1 MSCRKRPHGKSLEGG
16 RLRELQKLS
25 RLKFIKKKQKNFMF
39 MSVFI
44 SNIDTANFT
53 VLIYMNKTL
62 RGRLPELKN
71 KRKVQLG
78 NPKSG
83 RGCLIYTGVVAY

>member
-1 MSCRKRPHGKSLEGG
+1 MCCRKRPHGKTMEGG

-25 RLKFIKKKQKNFMF
+25 RLKFTKKKQKNLMF

-53 VLIYMNKTL
+53 SNLDY
-62 RGRLPELKN
+62 
-71 KRKVQLG
+71 
-78 NPKSG
+78 
-83 RGCLIYTGVVAY
+83 